1 MALKKIAAAVL
12 TGALLLTGLPSV
24 QFNVAQAEENSRE
37 DGSVQYAVVASAD
50 KFRDYIDDDGVYAS
64 QDFIETAWNG
74 YTDVHKIVLEEPGTL
89 YLAALARNNYV
100 EMFLYGNSS
109 LTAQVGEVT
118 KTKVS
123 DREQLAVYDVEAGT
137 YYYRGSRWN
146 GSDVPFVVTVYA
158 GFVPDDPGYL
168 KTADNQY
175 DGTDIGAVPVNE
187 IPVAEDL
194 LGLEEYIMGDG
205 IYASQDIITD
215 DWSGTSVVHSFT
227 VGQDG
232 WLFAYPLC
240 ESGYVDWKLFSNK
253 DMTSCIADGRTRPT
267 IGEKAPV
274 AAYLKAGTYYF
285 CGERWNGTGVLEFTT
300 YLGFMPASSKISV
313 QGIDYSSDGSAA
325 VVTFNCDPGLKISSD
340 TIAVAEGTVYPC
352 GLTDSSVWTV
362 PGVVGSSEGA
372 SITIKKNGDYTVRVA
387 GLDDNYYCMAYF
399 SVDGI
404 SQAGSSVV
412 ENPQEVNRPAPPMV
426 TVARRGK
433 KTVKGTSGAYSEITV
448 KVAGRKYTTV
458 SNGKGKWSV
467 KINRKLKKG
476 NVVKAYVTNS
486 QSVKSKTVVYKVK

>member
-12 TGALLLTGLPSV
+12 TGALLLTGLPPV
-24 QFNVAQAEENSRE
+24 QFNVTQAEENSRE
-37 DGSVQYAVVASAD
+37 DGSVQYAVVASVD

-100 EMFLYGNSS
+100 DMFLYGNSS

-123 DREQLAVYDVEAGT
+123 DREQLAAYDVEAGT

-146 GSDVPFVVTVYA
+146 GSDVPFVVAVYA

-175 DGTDIGAVPVNE
+175 DGTDIGAVPVSE
-187 IPVAEDL
+187 IPVVGNPSE
-194 LGLEEYIMGDG
+194 LEEYVMGDG
-205 IYASQDIITD
+205 VYASQDTIVTN
-215 DWSGTSVVHSFT
+215 WSGTSAVHSLT

-240 ESGYVDWKLFSNK
+240 ESNYVDWKLFSNK

-285 CGERWNGTGVLEFTT
+285 CGERWNGTGALDFTT
-300 YLGFMPASSKISV
+300 YLGFMPASSKVSV
-313 QGIDYSSDGSAA
+313 
-325 VVTFNCDPGLKISSD
+325 
-340 TIAVAEGTVYPC
+340 
-352 GLTDSSVWTV
+352 
-362 PGVVGSSEGA
+362 
-372 SITIKKNGDYTVRVA
+372 
-387 GLDDNYYCMAYF
+387 
-399 SVDGI
+399 
-404 SQAGSSVV
+404 
-412 ENPQEVNRPAPPMV
+412 
-426 TVARRGK
+426 
-433 KTVKGTSGAYSEITV
+433 
-448 KVAGRKYTTV
+448 
-458 SNGKGKWSV
+458 
-467 KINRKLKKG
+467 
-476 NVVKAYVTNS
+476 
-486 QSVKSKTVVYKVK
+486 